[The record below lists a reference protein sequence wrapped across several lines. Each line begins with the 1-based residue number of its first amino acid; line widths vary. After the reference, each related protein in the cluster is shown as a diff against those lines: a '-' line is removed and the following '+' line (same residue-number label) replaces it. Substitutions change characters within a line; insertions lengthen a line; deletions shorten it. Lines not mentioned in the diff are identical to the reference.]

1 MFQKISN
8 SWRLV
13 KASAGVLKADK
24 ELVIYPILSATGTL
38 IVTIT
43 FFVPTLLA
51 GIFDNLIT
59 RDSQILGVVVLFLF
73 YVVQYS
79 VVFFANTA
87 LVGTALIRLR
97 GGDPTVRDGFRIAF
111 GHFGVILGYAI
122 IAATVGVILNIVSEK
137 SKGLGR
143 MIISLIGF
151 TWNIATFLV
160 VPVLAVEDVGPLE
173 AIRRSVHLLKKTW
186 GEQIAGN
193 LGMGAFFG
201 LLTFLI
207 LLIGIPMSVFT
218 AISTHSVWA
227 TAAVAVV
234 FVLLLVFTGLISS
247 TLGGVYTAAVY
258 LYAVDGRTGNF
269 FEPEMVKNAFK
280 LTG

>member
-8 SWRLV
+8 SWLLV

-43 FFVPTLLA
+43 FFVPTILA

-111 GHFGVILGYAI
+111 SHFGVILGYAI
-122 IAATVGVILNIVSEK
+122 IAATVGVILKMVSEK

-143 MIISLIGF
+143 TIISLIGF

-207 LLIGIPMSVFT
+207 LLIGIPVSVFT

-269 FEPEMVKNAFK
+269 FEPDMVKNAFK
-280 LTG
+280 VTG

>member
-207 LLIGIPMSVFT
+207 LLIGIPVSVFT